1 MLARGYEVTGID
13 LDAGITTAV
22 NGFGFIRG
30 DFNEIDLIPGFDLI
44 IACSSI
50 EHFGIPGRYGASP
63 DQDADF
69 KAMHKILSLLSH
81 TGQVLLTIPVGTDA
95 VHVPWHRVYGPERLP
110 VLIDGFTIVEARF
123 WAKSPWHP
131 WYETTMQN
139 AMKQPVALQRYAL
152 GQFVL
157 AKDLP
162 GKSSRSR
169 PDMDS
174 NILTSV
180 SSS

>member
-1 MLARGYEVTGID
+1 MHLRRALTSFAKRLDRRYGLREWCRGEPRPPCGGFDLAGEKIIDWGWICVHLPRGSLRALEIGCGESPIIPAMLARGYEVTGID

-44 IACSSI
+44 VACSSI

-69 KAMHKILSLLSH
+69 KAMRKILSLLSH

-95 VHVPWHRVYGPERLP
+95 
-110 VLIDGFTIVEARF
+110 
-123 WAKSPWHP
+123 
-131 WYETTMQN
+131 
-139 AMKQPVALQRYAL
+139 
-152 GQFVL
+152 
-157 AKDLP
+157 
-162 GKSSRSR
+162 
-169 PDMDS
+169 
-174 NILTSV
+174 
-180 SSS
+180 